1 MTVRRG
7 SVIRAPRLVPMKA
20 PKFLIAALVGL
31 MALPLASGASPAP
44 GAVNPNSDSSNANA
58 AKTANVDS
66 GSALVQLQ
74 GAPLATFE
82 KTRPERG
89 QKINFNSNEVRNYRA
104 QLNQL
109 RNQFRNW
116 LRDNAPA
123 ARINGEFDIAL
134 NAVAVE
140 LNGTSLD
147 VIRTAPMVVDA
158 QLQGL
163 YYKTDNNDPD
173 LNLINAI
180 EAWAVVGGPAD
191 AGDGVK
197 VAVIDSGIDVT
208 HPCFD
213 DTGYP
218 AVPQLGDPRY
228 TNNKVIAA
236 KVFIMR
242 HGYTPEAIDSHGTH
256 VAGTIGCNLDTPATV
271 DGVEIPYDISGV
283 APRALL
289 GNYNVFPGDV
299 ANARSEDI
307 VNALEE
313 AYEDG
318 FDVAN
323 MSLSGGSSGNLD
335 LLGVVVNNLDEANMV
350 VAIAASNDGPGHYTV
365 GSPGNAERALTA
377 GASTVPHFVGA
388 PVVISG
394 TTYGAATGDFAVV
407 TQTLTAPLDAV
418 TVNTNTLSTACT
430 ALPPGSLTGEI
441 AAVSRGVCAFSV
453 KIRNAQAAGAV
464 AVLVVNNVAGDPTAM
479 GTDGTPNQP
488 TIPAYM
494 LPLSS
499 RSAVIAADGTPA
511 TINAALAY
519 FATTNANIMAGFSGQ
534 GPTDVTWR
542 VKPDVVAPGVNVLS
556 SIPRSYCGGDP
567 CFAFFQGTSMA
578 TPHLA
583 GSAAVVRGYHPDWS
597 AAQVRSAIVNTANR
611 DVLKDYQTGTQ
622 IVTDPNIIGSG
633 LEDLLEAVEAEVT
646 LDPVSITYGQIPSGS
661 GKGRTAE
668 VTLTNTSDATMTYTL
683 AIEDATAGT
692 TFSVNP
698 TTVTLD
704 AGESAS
710 VSVRAQVAR
719 GTPSGDAHAWL
730 TVSAGG
736 TEVAHMALYLF
747 VR

>member
-1 MTVRRG
+1 
-7 SVIRAPRLVPMKA
+7 MKA

-44 GAVNPNSDSSNANA
+44 GAVNPNNDTSQA
-58 AKTANVDS
+58 ASKTANVDS
-66 GSALVQLQ
+66 NSALVQLQ

-82 KTRPERG
+82 KTKPARG
-89 QKINFNSNEVRNYRA
+89 QKIDFNSNEVRNYRA

-109 RNQFRNW
+109 RNQFKSW
-116 LRDNAPA
+116 LRNNAPA
-123 ARINGEFDIAL
+123 ARVNGEFDLAL
-134 NAVAVE
+134 NAVSVE

-158 QLQGL
+158 QLQGV
-163 YYKTDNNDPD
+163 YYKTDDDDPD

-180 EAWAVVGGPAD
+180 EAWTVVGGPAD

-197 VAVIDSGIDVT
+197 VAVIDSGIDIT

-218 AVPQLGDPRY
+218 QVPQLGDHNF

-242 HGYTPEAIDSHGTH
+242 HGYTPEAIDDHGTH

-271 DGVEIPYDISGV
+271 EGVEIPYDISGV

-299 ANARSEDI
+299 ESARSEDI
-307 VNALEE
+307 VDALEE

-323 MSLSGGSSGNLD
+323 MSLGGDSSGNLD
-335 LLGVVVNNLDEANMV
+335 VLGIAVNNLDEANMV
-350 VAIAASNDGPGHYTV
+350 VAVAAGNSGPGHYTV
-365 GSPGNAERALTA
+365 ESPGNAVRALTA

-388 PVVISG
+388 PVELSTG
-394 TTYGAATGDFAVV
+394 TFGGAVGDFAVV
-407 TQTLTAPLDAV
+407 TDTLTAPLDAV
-418 TVNTNTLSTACT
+418 TVSTTTLSTACT
-430 ALPPGSLTGEI
+430 ALPAGSLDGEI

-453 KIRNAQAAGAV
+453 KIRNAQQAGAV

-479 GTDGTPNQP
+479 GSDGTPNQP

-494 LPLSS
+494 LAKEALDE
-499 RSAVIAADGTPA
+499 VIAADGTPA
-511 TINAALAY
+511 TIEEELAY
-519 FATTNANIMAGFSGQ
+519 FATANANIMAGFSGQ

-556 SIPRSYCGGDP
+556 SIPHTYCDAPP

-583 GSAAVVRGYHPDWS
+583 GSAAVIRGYHPDWS

-611 DVLKDYQTGTQ
+611 EVLKDFQTGTQ

-633 LEDLLEAVEAEVT
+633 LEDLLEAVEAEVV
-646 LDPVSITYGQIPSGS
+646 LNPVSISYGQIPSGS

-668 VTLTNTSDATMTYTL
+668 VTLTNTTDGTLTYTL

-692 TFSVNP
+692 TFAVSP
-698 TTVTLD
+698 SSVTLD

-710 VSVRAQVAR
+710 VSVSAQVAR